1 MLWTTVGENMHLEI
15 SWGCQPLLRVF
26 SVVHRNDTRTNNR
39 IERFDRAS
47 LCSILFVLFID
58 RRVRRKKRKLP
69 ESIKRT
75 NSSVSPM
82 MTQRN
87 RKSKNRL
94 ELQIYSLTN
103 SISTNWKSGC
113 SFSSSDCWEISVRM
127 KVRKEKNRL
136 NKCIQS
142 AIVSVSSAIRCV
154 CRFSCC
160 PRRRLSDHLQ

>member
-1 MLWTTVGENMHLEI
+1 MLRKTVEENMHLEI
-15 SWGCQPLLRVF
+15 SWGCQSLLSRSSKWYTNKQPNWTLWSRVAQF
-26 SVVHRNDTRTNNR
+26 YSLRFIHRPTSRK
-39 IERFDRAS
+39 
-47 LCSILFVLFID
+47 
-58 RRVRRKKRKLP
+58 KKRKLP

-103 SISTNWKSGC
+103 SISMNWKSVVH
-113 SFSSSDCWEISVRM
+113 FSSSDCWKISARM

-136 NKCIQS
+136 NKCTHR
-142 AIVSVSSAIRCV
+142 AFVSVSSAIRCV
-154 CRFSCC
+154 CRFSSC
-160 PRRRLSDHLQ
+160 PHRRLSDHLQ